1 MSTPSVGKAADDG
14 ADDDAADNAS
24 FAGADTESRLHPRL
38 LSPYYFRARRDLNRL
53 LTITIVVLGLCAI
66 VLYFHFTHTLDY
78 SSLFKH
84 FALPFVVLIL
94 IILTVFW
101 LIQISSRVTEVR
113 FDFAA
118 NQIRESVVE
127 QSKELQQSRPEY
139 RDIELDRYHHGE
151 DGSSVN
157 FTYGDIAA
165 SSSID
170 RQEAILLEMY
180 TQGLTQAKLSF
191 RTSIIF
197 IGVGSSLLLFGIF
210 LAIINAPGTGKI
222 YASVVALC
230 AGVVT
235 NVASTVFFVQ
245 SNRARTDMAKQA
257 TLLREEGQEDRR
269 LSAARD
275 LTASISDAGLRDD
288 IRAKL
293 ALKLLIIPTDD
304 IGPATGGM
312 ANDRQSR
319 IENGPS
325 THSR

>member
-180 TQGLTQAKLSF
+180 TQGLTSKVELQNQYHFYRRGIQSPTVRNLSGNHQ
-191 RTSIIF
+191 RSRD
-197 IGVGSSLLLFGIF
+197 GQDLCKCG
-210 LAIINAPGTGKI
+210 GT
-222 YASVVALC
+222 
-230 AGVVT
+230 
-235 NVASTVFFVQ
+235 
-245 SNRARTDMAKQA
+245 
-257 TLLREEGQEDRR
+257 LRGR
-269 LSAARD
+269 
-275 LTASISDAGLRDD
+275 G
-288 IRAKL
+288 
-293 ALKLLIIPTDD
+293 
-304 IGPATGGM
+304 
-312 ANDRQSR
+312 N
-319 IENGPS
+319 
-325 THSR
+325 

>member
-1 MSTPSVGKAADDG
+1 
-14 ADDDAADNAS
+14 
-24 FAGADTESRLHPRL
+24 
-38 LSPYYFRARRDLNRL
+38 
-53 LTITIVVLGLCAI
+53 
-66 VLYFHFTHTLDY
+66 
-78 SSLFKH
+78 
-84 FALPFVVLIL
+84 
-94 IILTVFW
+94 
-101 LIQISSRVTEVR
+101 
-113 FDFAA
+113 
-118 NQIRESVVE
+118 
-127 QSKELQQSRPEY
+127 
-139 RDIELDRYHHGE
+139 
-151 DGSSVN
+151 
-157 FTYGDIAA
+157 
-165 SSSID
+165 
-170 RQEAILLEMY
+170 
-180 TQGLTQAKLSF
+180 LSF